1 MEIKSRTKMPRLGK
15 SPMAMVRWSSASRAH
30 LLIAPSWKPY
40 EDATMMSSASYK
52 RDASV
57 K

>member
-1 MEIKSRTKMPRLGK
+1 
-15 SPMAMVRWSSASRAH
+15 MAMVRWSSASRAH